1 MIAPHSRT
9 VHRRGREPPGSK
21 RRSVT
26 HAAALLDVRP
36 APRRFPA
43 RSGSEKL
50 KAERVEYL
58 LAALPGWQAGPEQ
71 ETLVRRVDFDSHAMA
86 ASFVQWVFS
95 LSERRSQ
102 FPEIRMERGTVE
114 LTVGNPR
121 VGGLTER
128 DFAFARQIGLGSGGE
143 VRKSAGS
150 RGGQPTT
157 SPSRKEVLQ
166 S

>member
-1 MIAPHSRT
+1 MSQPSWRSAQPPTGSPLIPG
-9 VHRRGREPPGSK
+9 GRN
-21 RRSVT
+21 
-26 HAAALLDVRP
+26 
-36 APRRFPA
+36 
-43 RSGSEKL
+43 EKL

-58 LAALPGWQAGPEQ
+58 LAALTGWEVGPEQ
-71 ETLVRRVDFDSHAMA
+71 QTLVRRVAFDSHAMA

-102 FPEIRMERGTVE
+102 FPVIRMERGAVE
-114 LTVGNPR
+114 LTVGTPGA
-121 VGGLTER
+121 GGLTER
-128 DFAFARQIGLGSGGE
+128 DFAFARQIGLGGGGE
-143 VRKSAGS
+143 ARKPAGS